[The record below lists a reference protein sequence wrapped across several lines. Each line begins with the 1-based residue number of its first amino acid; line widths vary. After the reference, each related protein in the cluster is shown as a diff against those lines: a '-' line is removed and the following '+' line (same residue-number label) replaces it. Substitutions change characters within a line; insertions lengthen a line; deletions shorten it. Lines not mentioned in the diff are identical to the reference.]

1 MKKTL
6 LILSGVFSLA
16 VLSSAYCAAQA
27 PGESAPQDSGMWQD
41 EGSGA
46 GRGGGSGME
55 PGAFKRRAEEKGGAS
70 RRNWPGMR
78 PGVPELNGDQE
89 VAGLIKKHDPAFAAK
104 LEELK
109 KTAPGNY
116 RMLMKMSGKM
126 AMIARMENDEGME
139 KDAVRAFSL
148 EYETKELSRKYD
160 KASGGDKDKI
170 KQELAVKVSESFELR
185 LKNQEAKIQR
195 MEKDL
200 ARLRKN
206 LESRRANK
214 AKIVEERVGQL
225 TGEGYGW

>member
-1 MKKTL
+1 
-6 LILSGVFSLA
+6 
-16 VLSSAYCAAQA
+16 
-27 PGESAPQDSGMWQD
+27 
-41 EGSGA
+41 
-46 GRGGGSGME
+46 
-55 PGAFKRRAEEKGGAS
+55 
-70 RRNWPGMR
+70 MR

-139 KDAVRAFSL
+139 KDAVRAFFL

-170 KQELAVKVSESFELR
+170 KQELVVKVSESFELR
-185 LKNQEAKIQR
+185 LRNQEAKIQR